1 MVRQPFERKSLWH
14 LSAPC
19 YHIHISMGD
28 NFETACTA
36 LRTNVLAEA
45 CKDEKSFCFQSLR
58 VVVCLSKAPTARV
71 KGCPGSGGH
80 RRPSP
85 PKRQQLGRKGSCF
98 LAGERFVQMWAGLA
112 PSIISSSLVPCW
124 KSYNCAHRRLSSVGR
139 QNQGLYKRSTNGSK
153 FQTYKD
159 SAILCSHFCF

>member
-1 MVRQPFERKSLWH
+1 MARQPFERKSLWH

-36 LRTNVLAEA
+36 LRTNVPAEA
-45 CKDEKSFCFQSLR
+45 CKDEKSSCFQSLP
-58 VVVCLSKAPTARV
+58 VAVCLSKAPTAGV

-85 PKRQQLGRKGSCF
+85 PQRQQSGRKGSCF

-112 PSIISSSLVPCW
+112 PSIISFSLVPRW
-124 KSYNCAHRRLSSVGR
+124 KSYDCAHCRLSSVGR
-139 QNQGLYKRSTNGSK
+139 QNQGFYKHSTNWSK

-159 SAILCSHFCF
+159 SAILCGHFCF